1 MDAKTLLDE
10 LLKTGRDMAAK
21 GQSAV
26 EKKLDI
32 EAPGEKRDATISG
45 LKTGAIAAGVM
56 ALLVGT
62 KSGRRLSGSALKLG
76 SLAAVGG
83 IAWQAYKN
91 WSAAG
96 AAEATANNDTKA
108 LEVLPVNK
116 LDESAAND
124 RSLTLL
130 KAMIAAAKA
139 DGHINSAEMQ
149 DINQKVSDFGLSGD
163 VEGFVQSEIATPTTP
178 SELAA
183 LAVNPEIASEIYL
196 ISSMLIDK
204 NNVTERAYLE
214 KLVTALA
221 LPDDLLVELETAK
234 DEAIALM

>member
-1 MDAKTLLDE
+1 MDAKALLEE
-10 LLKTGRDMAAK
+10 LLQTGHEMAAK
-21 GQSAV
+21 GQAV
-26 EKKLDI
+26 IEKKLDI
-32 EAPGEKRDATISG
+32 EEPGEKRDATISG

-62 KSGRRLSGSALKLG
+62 KSGRRLTGSALKLG

-96 AAEATANNDTKA
+96 ALEATNGDKA
-108 LEVLPVNK
+108 LVVLPVNK
-116 LDESAAND
+116 LDEAAAND

-139 DGHINSAEMQ
+139 DGHIDATEMA
-149 DINQKVSDFGLSGD
+149 DINQKISDFGLAGD
-163 VEGFVQSEIATPTTP
+163 VAGFMQAEIASPTTP
-178 SELAA
+178 AQFAVLAD
-183 LAVNPEIASEIYL
+183 NPEAAAEIYL

-204 NNVTERAYLE
+204 DNALEKAYLDE
-214 KLVTALA
+214 LVGALEMPA
-221 LPDDLLVELETAK
+221 ELLVELEKAK
-234 DEAIALM
+234 DEAVSQA

>member
-1 MDAKTLLDE
+1 MDAKRLLEE
-10 LLKTGRDMAAK
+10 LLQTGRDMASK
-21 GQSAV
+21 GQSAI

-45 LKTGAIAAGVM
+45 IKTGALAAGVM

-62 KSGRRLSGSALKLG
+62 KSGRKLTGSALKLG

-96 AAEATANNDTKA
+96 TAEKANEGKSP
-108 LEVLPVNK
+108 VLPVDK

-139 DGHINSAEMQ
+139 DGHIDASEMAG
-149 DINQKVSDFGLSGD
+149 INQKIADFGLSGD
-163 VEGFVQSEIATPTTP
+163 IAGFVQAEIASPTTP
-178 SELAA
+178 VQFAELAE
-183 LAVNPEIASEIYL
+183 NPETAAEIYL
-196 ISSMLIDK
+196 ISSMLIDQENALEK
-204 NNVTERAYLE
+204 AYL
-214 KLVTALA
+214 
-221 LPDDLLVELETAK
+221 DDLVAALELPADLLAELEKAK
-234 DEAIALM
+234 AAAVA

>member
-1 MDAKTLLDE
+1 MDAKRLLEE
-10 LLKTGRDMAAK
+10 LLQTGRDMASK
-21 GQSAV
+21 GQSAI

-45 LKTGAIAAGVM
+45 IKTGALAAGVM

-62 KSGRRLSGSALKLG
+62 KSGRKLTGSALKLG

-96 AAEATANNDTKA
+96 AAETANEGKSP
-108 LEVLPVNK
+108 VLPVDK

-139 DGHINSAEMQ
+139 DGHIDASEMA
-149 DINQKVSDFGLSGD
+149 DINQKIADFGLSGD
-163 VEGFVQSEIATPTTP
+163 IAGFVQAEIASPTTP
-178 SELAA
+178 VQFAELAE
-183 LAVNPEIASEIYL
+183 NPETAAEIYL
-196 ISSMLIDK
+196 ISSMLIDQENALEK
-204 NNVTERAYLE
+204 AYL
-214 KLVTALA
+214 
-221 LPDDLLVELETAK
+221 DDLVAALELPADLLAELEKAK
-234 DEAIALM
+234 AAAVA

>member
-1 MDAKTLLDE
+1 MDAKGFLEE
-10 LLKTGRDMAAK
+10 LLQTGREMAAK

-32 EAPGEKRDATISG
+32 EEPGEKRDATISG
-45 LKTGAIAAGVM
+45 LKTGALAAGVM

-62 KSGRRLSGSALKLG
+62 KSGRKLTGSALKLG

-91 WSAAG
+91 WSDAG
-96 AAEATANNDTKA
+96 DAESNAKSQ
-108 LEVLPVNK
+108 EVLPVNK
-116 LDESAAND
+116 LDEGAANT

-139 DGHINSAEMQ
+139 DGHIDAGEMW
-149 DINQKVSDFGLSGD
+149 DINQKISDFGLSGD
-163 VEGFVQSEIATPTTP
+163 VAGFVQAEIASPTTP
-178 SELAA
+178 AQFAELAE
-183 LAVNPEIASEIYL
+183 NPEIAAEIYL

-204 NNVTERAYLE
+204 DNAMESAYLDE
-214 KLVTALA
+214 LAAALA
-221 LPDDLLVELETAK
+221 LPADLLAELEKAK
-234 DEAIALM
+234 DEAVSKA